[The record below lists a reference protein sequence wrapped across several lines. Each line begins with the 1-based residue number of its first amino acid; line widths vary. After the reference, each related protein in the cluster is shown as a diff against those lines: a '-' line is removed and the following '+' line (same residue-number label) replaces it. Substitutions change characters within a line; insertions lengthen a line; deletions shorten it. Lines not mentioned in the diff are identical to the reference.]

1 VLAAAL
7 MVPSV
12 AGAQAVAPPP
22 VRADDTHAGLTVPAQ
37 PTVAV
42 ATPVKAKHA
51 HTKGDPLEG
60 LNRGLF
66 SIHQFLDRLI
76 FRPVAMAY
84 KKIIPKVVRSG
95 VRHFFSNIGEP
106 IVFVND
112 IIQLKPKRAVRTLGR
127 FTVNSTI
134 GVGGL
139 VDVAKTKGFDLP
151 HHDNGFGN
159 TLGRYGIGPGP
170 YLFLPFVGPTDFRDL
185 GSGPVDG
192 LVLPASVGFFFD
204 QARYQITQ
212 GVVAGLDQRAEADG
226 DLKVLLDG
234 AVDPYATLRSAFLQT
249 RAATIYELRHGEG
262 KTASPLDDP
271 LNDPMADPAKP
282 FAAGDTPADPQAPP
296 PNAIDPTA
304 AQPAPA
310 TGDPLADP
318 LSDPAVKAPTTQ
330 PAPAPATGD
339 PLADPLQ
346 DGAYARAGSFEPLGG
361 PSSAGSKISAHTS
374 VHASEIIRILPMLA
388 VPGCADSHRLPNAL
402 PVASAENSTARA
414 RLDCSRS
421 VAPARHA
428 ITK

>member
-1 VLAAAL
+1 MLAAAL
-7 MVPSV
+7 MAPSV

-22 VRADDTHAGLTVPAQ
+22 VRPTLTVPAE

-42 ATPVKAKHA
+42 DKPVKTKHA

-66 SIHQFLDRLI
+66 GIHQFLDRIL
-76 FRPVAMAY
+76 FRPVSMAY
-84 KKIIPKVVRSG
+84 KTVVPKIVRG
-95 VRHFFSNIGEP
+95 GIRHFFSNVGEP

-112 IIQLKPKRAVRTLGR
+112 ILQLKPKRAVKTFGR
-127 FTVNSTI
+127 FAVNSTI

-170 YLFLPFVGPTDFRDL
+170 YLFIPFVGPTDFRDL
-185 GSGPVDG
+185 TSGPVDG

-212 GVVAGLDQRAEADG
+212 GVVTGLDQRSEADG

-271 LNDPMADPAKP
+271 LNDPMADPAAP
-282 FAAGDTPADPQAPP
+282 AAASGDTPTDPQASP
-296 PNAIDPTA
+296 PNAVDMPADPA
-304 AQPAPA
+304 AAPA
-310 TGDPLADP
+310 SGDPLADP
-318 LSDPAVKAPTTQ
+318 LRDPAAVQQ
-330 PAPAPATGD
+330 PAPTVTPVPAPPA
-339 PLADPLQ
+339 
-346 DGAYARAGSFEPLGG
+346 
-361 PSSAGSKISAHTS
+361 SSAPSN
-374 VHASEIIRILPMLA
+374 P
-388 VPGCADSHRLPNAL
+388 
-402 PVASAENSTARA
+402 
-414 RLDCSRS
+414 
-421 VAPARHA
+421 
-428 ITK
+428 